1 MFADQVSAGARHNV
15 HYLAAVHYFA
25 RATESGAK
33 LSLCFGE
40 RPEIGGCAP
49 VLGPGSSRVGD
60 EATVTCTRELNEA
73 RRGKY
78 QILGTRY
85 LQISREAVR
94 IQRACFS
101 LIVAVLFCVRPANLW
116 RTLWQFRFVFWLS
129 AGRSGRI

>member
-1 MFADQVSAGARHNV
+1 MENHDLRIQ
-15 HYLAAVHYFA
+15 
-25 RATESGAK
+25 K
-33 LSLCFGE
+33 D
-40 RPEIGGCAP
+40 RPACT
-49 VLGPGSSRVGD
+49 SREYHLDG
-60 EATVTCTRELNEA
+60 TRELNDA

>member
-1 MFADQVSAGARHNV
+1 MTADFERPASRVR
-15 HYLAAVHYFA
+15 
-25 RATESGAK
+25 

-49 VLGPGSSRVGD
+49 VPGPGSSRVGD
-60 EATVTCTRELNEA
+60 EATGTCTRELNEA

-116 RTLWQFRFVFWLS
+116 RPLWQFRFVFWLS